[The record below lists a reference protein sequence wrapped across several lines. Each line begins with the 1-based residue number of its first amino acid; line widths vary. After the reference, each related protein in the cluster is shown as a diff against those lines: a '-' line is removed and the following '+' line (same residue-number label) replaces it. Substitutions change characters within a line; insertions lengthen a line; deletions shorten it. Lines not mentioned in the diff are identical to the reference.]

1 MSIPPLSPSNA
12 SQENSL
18 FRSSGWLGRLNVV
31 QKIGLG
37 YALVV
42 GIVVAGT
49 ATGIKIAQRYEQE
62 AYEGNEDAVEEI
74 LSLSNLE
81 KSINRFIAY
90 ERQLITWF
98 EDPERFFISYDLYR
112 ASGRDFQEDWAEL
125 IRQYDEDIEASLR
138 SQNRTEKSRANT

>member
-90 ERQLITWF
+90 ERQIG
-98 EDPERFFISYDLYR
+98 R
-112 ASGRDFQEDWAEL
+112 AHV
-125 IRQYDEDIEASLR
+125 
-138 SQNRTEKSRANT
+138 